1 MARSCDPLRWCS
13 RTSTAGVVR
22 ERCGWFM
29 PGPGRRLGTRNPGG
43 FGQEKAKELNQGWEK
58 APQKRSGPER
68 LRRLFSRREAGLFAV
83 AILLPYGKTLWT
95 SRRGMLLRAARA
107 RGGAHVA

>member
-1 MARSCDPLRWCS
+1 
-13 RTSTAGVVR
+13 
-22 ERCGWFM
+22 M
-29 PGPGRRLGTRNPGG
+29 PGPGRRLGTRSRDG

-68 LRRLFSRREAGLFAV
+68 LRQLLSWREAGLFAV
-83 AILLPYGKTLWT
+83 AILLLYGKTLWIL
-95 SRRGMLLRAARA
+95 RRGMLLRAARA